1 MLEALQVLKYAGLTC
16 STKNEGL
23 RSFHNHGEGPYYGLL
38 LVVVIVAVGA
48 FSMIVIFSPKVRNQ
62 L

>member
-1 MLEALQVLKYAGLTC
+1 MLEALQVLKYAGLMC
-16 STKNEGL
+16 STKNEG
-23 RSFHNHGEGPYYGLL
+23 FHNHGEGPYYGLL